1 MNGMTMHN
9 LSNGWVDYQNRT
21 CPNTVDFNSAIGGV
35 KNHTEITGHNCGF
48 GILIILT
55 PDLAF
60 HSAGGIKAEYR
71 CSYLSIE
78 SQICNSPSN
87 QSAKTTA
94 DQSGQYFAALKYE
107 TLSYP
112 NLDIPN
118 CGEITPFAKGDF
130 SHLFNVGNSR
140 YLSRIEY
147 LLVDTTRCIIEFSQ
161 PIKKGSTANA
171 TSLNCIFLKYQLN
184 QSIHHIVNLCWRKDQ
199 PFGSI
204 PLLRNSARAN
214 SLNQL
219 LNVILSEAAA
229 WLSCS
234 LKSGCIR
241 IWNAGDCP
249 PVFGVRSLA
258 LDIVHTFSFN
268 EPHKV
273 CTLYHEYL
281 LKQTPPN
288 DIASTERGLTTML
301 IGVTLWL
308 CISLPKLTPNLN
320 GVSSHASSPDI
331 SPLKPA
337 ANRKPVLC
345 CLMRRAF
352 SLLGSVRG

>member
-1 MNGMTMHN
+1 MNGMATHN
-9 LSNGWVDYQNRT
+9 LSNGWVNYQNRT

-35 KNHTEITGHNCGF
+35 KKDTEITGHNCGF
-48 GILIILT
+48 ESLKTLT
-55 PDLAF
+55 PDLAY
-60 HSAGGIKAEYR
+60 HSAGGVKAEYH

-78 SQICNSPSN
+78 SQICNSP
-87 QSAKTTA
+87 
-94 DQSGQYFAALKYE
+94 
-107 TLSYP
+107 
-112 NLDIPN
+112 
-118 CGEITPFAKGDF
+118 
-130 SHLFNVGNSR
+130 GN
-140 YLSRIEY
+140 
-147 LLVDTTRCIIEFSQ
+147 
-161 PIKKGSTANA
+161 KKGSTANA

-184 QSIHHIVNLCWRKDQ
+184 QSIHYSVSRCWRKDQ

-301 IGVTLWL
+301 TGVTLWL

-352 SLLGSVRG
+352 SLPGSVRG